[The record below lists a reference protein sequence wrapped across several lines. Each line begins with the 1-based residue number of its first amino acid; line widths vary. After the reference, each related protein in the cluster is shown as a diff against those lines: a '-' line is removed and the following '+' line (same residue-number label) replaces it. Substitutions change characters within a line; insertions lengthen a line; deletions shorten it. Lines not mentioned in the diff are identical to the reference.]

1 MEYKLPL
8 GNYDKDKGGPL
19 FFEQYTFQG
28 IDPNG
33 LKDSLGN
40 DYFEQGKNHTLINR
54 AYCIENPKKF
64 KGYSEKCWG
73 LTAGDSYKG
82 YVAHSPEKIVA

>member
-1 MEYKLPL
+1 MKLPL
-8 GNYDKDKGGPL
+8 GNYDKDMGGPL

-40 DYFEQGKNHTLINR
+40 DYF
-54 AYCIENPKKF
+54 A
-64 KGYSEKCWG
+64 
-73 LTAGDSYKG
+73 AG
-82 YVAHSPEKIVA
+82 